1 MCWERAGH
9 YPLQRGVGRQQ
20 RETLGVAYLF
30 YALAR
35 SNVAE
40 SSTPAGVD
48 SAYGPAAPNGSR
60 LSCGRNARRRKVVE
74 RMGRSGGEAM
84 QFFPTCER
92 PTPSSA
98 CYAAPPE
105 SLTQK
110 RGSPR

>member
-9 YPLQRGVGRQQ
+9 YPLQGGVRRQL

-40 SSTPAGVD
+40 SSIPAGVD

-60 LSCGRNARRRKVVE
+60 LSCGRNISGRKVVE
-74 RMGRSGGEAM
+74 RRRRLGGEAT
-84 QFFPTCER
+84 QFFLTCER
-92 PTPSSA
+92 PSASSA
-98 CYAAPPE
+98 C
-105 SLTQK
+105 
-110 RGSPR
+110 